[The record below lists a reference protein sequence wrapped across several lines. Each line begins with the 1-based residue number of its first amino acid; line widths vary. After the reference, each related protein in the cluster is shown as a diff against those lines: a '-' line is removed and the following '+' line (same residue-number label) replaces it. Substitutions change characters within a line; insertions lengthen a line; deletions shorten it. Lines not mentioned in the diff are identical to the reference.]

1 MIQKYVAL
9 KDKTLQNA
17 EMKLML
23 PDIDKQMTGIYR
35 ELLIL
40 QSKEKQATEFIKR
53 VAGEPSVN

>member
-53 VAGEPSVN
+53 VAREPSVN